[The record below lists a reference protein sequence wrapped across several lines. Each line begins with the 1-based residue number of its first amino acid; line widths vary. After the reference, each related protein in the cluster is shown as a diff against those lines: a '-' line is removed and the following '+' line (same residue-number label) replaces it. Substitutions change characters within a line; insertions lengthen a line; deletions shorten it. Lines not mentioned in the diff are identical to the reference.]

1 MGLSDEDMMEGG
13 GGGGRGVA
21 MVMRVEHATSPLRC
35 IPAEET

>member
-1 MGLSDEDMMEGG
+1 MGLSDEDMME